1 MTALIIILCIIL
13 ITVVLVQIGK
23 VTELTAQIK
32 GERETLRESSKW
44 NGWLSVAFMVVF
56 LVGTIWSAYHYKNV
70 MLGYGPHAAASEHGG
85 ELDSMFNITLIFTGI
100 VFVITTIALFWFAYK
115 YRWSEGRKAQFIAH
129 DNRLEVLWTA
139 IPAVVMTLLV
149 VRGLNAWNTVMAD
162 VGNDED
168 YMEIEATAQ
177 QFNWMIRYPGPDGK
191 LGARDYKKTTSG
203 NQIGQDFTDPKNWD
217 DVIPGQELYL
227 PVGKKV
233 RVRIIAKDV
242 LHNFYLPH
250 FRVKMDAVP
259 GMPTYFVFTPVK
271 TTAEYRNELRKYPEY
286 NQPFDPADPTG
297 PKRWEKF
304 EYELAC
310 AELCGKGHYSMRR
323 IFRVVSQE
331 EFDAWYR
338 QQESFYLTQV
348 RGKEDDPN
356 KGKVLDMEV
365 QQRAKAFSESI
376 KAAVESANAA
386 DKTLTLNNIN
396 FETGAATLTADSRYE
411 LDNLVTA
418 MNAYPDMRIQIAGH
432 TDNTGDPA
440 ANLTLSQQRAAAV
453 VKYLTDR
460 GISASRLQAAG
471 YGDTKPL
478 APNDTEEN
486 RAKNRRTEFTI
497 L

>member
-32 GERETLRESSKW
+32 GEREVMRDSSKW
-44 NGWLSVAFMVVF
+44 NGLISVGFMVTF
-56 LVGTIWSAYHYKNV
+56 LVAVFWSAWHYKNV

-85 ELDSMFNITLIFTGI
+85 VLDSMFNITLIFTGI
-100 VFVITTIALFWFAYK
+100 VFVLTTIALFWFAYK
-115 YRWSEGRKAQFIAH
+115 YRWSDNRKAQFIAH
-129 DNRLEVLWTA
+129 DNRLEILWTA

-149 VRGLNAWNTVMAD
+149 VRGLDAWNTVMAD
-162 VGNDED
+162 VGSDDD

-177 QFNWMIRYPGPDGK
+177 QFNWIIRYPGADGK
-191 LGARDYKKTTSG
+191 LGARDYKLTTAT
-203 NQIGQDFTDPKNWD
+203 NQVGQDFTDAKNWD

-348 RGKEDDPN
+348 RGKDEDPN
-356 KGKVLDMEV
+356 KGKVLDAEV

-376 KAAVESANAA
+376 KAAVESTDAA
-386 DKTLTLNNIN
+386 AKTLTLSNIN
-396 FETGAATLTADSRYE
+396 YETGAATLTADSRYE

-418 MNAYPDMRIQIAGH
+418 LNAYPAMRIAIGGH

-460 GISASRLQAAG
+460 GIDAGRLKAVG

-478 APNDTEEN
+478 APNDSDAN

>member
-13 ITVVLVQIGK
+13 ITVVLVQIGR
-23 VTELTAQIK
+23 VTELTGQIK
-32 GERETLRESSKW
+32 GEREVLRDNSKW
-44 NGWLSVAFMVVF
+44 NGLLSVGFMVAF
-56 LVGTIWSAYHYKNV
+56 LVAVIWSAWYYKNT
-70 MLGYGPHAAASEHGG
+70 MMGYGPHKSASAHGG
-85 ELDSMFNITLIFTGI
+85 ELDSMFNITLILTGI

-115 YRWSEGRKAQFIAH
+115 YRWNENRKAQFIAH
-129 DNRLEVLWTA
+129 DNRLEIIWTA
-139 IPAVVMTLLV
+139 VPAVVMTLLV
-149 VRGLNAWNTVMAD
+149 VRGLDAWNTVMAD
-162 VGNDED
+162 VGTDEEF
-168 YMEIEATAQ
+168 MEIEATAQ

-191 LGARDYKKTTSG
+191 LGARDYKLTTSG

-217 DVIPGQELYL
+217 DAVPGQELYL

-286 NQPFDPADPTG
+286 NEPFDPADPTG

-323 IFRVVSQE
+323 VFRVVSQE
-331 EFDAWYR
+331 EYDAWYR

-376 KAAVESANAA
+376 KTAVEATNPA
-386 DKTLTLNNIN
+386 DKTLALENIS
-396 FETGAATLTADSRYE
+396 FETGSATLTADSRFE

-418 MNAYPDMRIQIAGH
+418 LNAYPAMRILIGGH

-440 ANLTLSQQRAAAV
+440 ANLVLSQQRAAAV
-453 VKYLTDR
+453 LKYLTDR
-460 GISASRLQAAG
+460 GIDASRLRATG
-471 YGDTKPL
+471 YGDTQPL
-478 APNDTEEN
+478 EPNDTEAN
-486 RAKNRRTEFTI
+486 RAANRRTEFTI

>member
-1 MTALIIILCIIL
+1 MTALIITLCIIL
-13 ITVVLVQIGK
+13 ITVVLVQIGR
-23 VTELTAQIK
+23 VTELTGQIK
-32 GERETLRESSKW
+32 GEREVMRDNSKW
-44 NGWLSVAFMVVF
+44 NGLLSVGFMVVF
-56 LVGTIWSAYHYKNV
+56 LVAVIWSAWHYKNS
-70 MLGYGPHAAASEHGG
+70 MLGYGPHQAASAHGS
-85 ELDSMFNITLIFTGI
+85 ELDAMFNITLVFTGI

-115 YRWSEGRKAQFIAH
+115 YRWRENRKAQFIAH

-139 IPAVVMTLLV
+139 VPAVVMTLLV
-149 VRGLNAWNTVMAD
+149 VRGLDAWNTVMAD
-162 VGNDED
+162 VGSDEEF
-168 YMEIEATAQ
+168 MEIEATAQ

-191 LGARDYKKTTSG
+191 LGARDYKLTTSG
-203 NQIGQDFTDPKNWD
+203 NQIGQDFTDSKNWD
-217 DVIPGQELYL
+217 DAVPGQELYL

-242 LHNFYLPH
+242 LHNFYLPQ

-271 TTAEYRNELRKYPEY
+271 TTADYRNELRKYPEY
-286 NQPFDPADPTG
+286 NEPFDPADPTG

-376 KAAVESANAA
+376 KTAVEAINPA
-386 DKTLTLNNIN
+386 DKTLALENIS
-396 FETGAATLTADSRYE
+396 FETGAATLTAESRFE

-418 MNAYPDMRIQIAGH
+418 LNAYPAMRILIGGH

-440 ANLTLSQQRAAAV
+440 ANLVLSQQRAAAV

-460 GISASRLQAAG
+460 GIDASRLRATG
-471 YGDTKPL
+471 YGDTQPL
-478 APNDTEEN
+478 EPNDTEAN
-486 RAKNRRTEFTI
+486 RAANRRTEFTI